1 MPTFDFPP
9 RFQFSLRNLLIAV
22 AVLAVLLGLFAVA
35 GGILAWLLAILVVWI
50 LPTPLVVAAV
60 YSRGD
65 IRAFSIGALVPWV
78 SRWTNL
84 PIGESLVGVLES
96 TVRLLVIAGICGAVA
111 VSTRRWIERDPGR

>member
-1 MPTFDFPP
+1 M
-9 RFQFSLRNLLIAV
+9 
-22 AVLAVLLGLFAVA
+22 
-35 GGILAWLLAILVVWI
+35 
-50 LPTPLVVAAV
+50 AAV

-111 VSTRRWIERDPGR
+111 VSTRRWIDRDSGR